1 MCVLL
6 QEENKQKRR
15 EIERELRHIAGLDS
29 TTIEAVERQLKAA
42 VSQSVYGGT
51 VKLRIYDME

>member
-1 MCVLL
+1 M

-42 VSQSVYGGT
+42 VRLCTY
-51 VKLRIYDME
+51 R